1 LIAIVGAGP
10 AGCLM
15 ALLLARRGH
24 RVELFERHPDS
35 RTEAPEAGRSINLAL
50 AARGKR
56 ALAAAGVLDALTPH
70 MVAMP
75 GRQLHPAGGPEN
87 FSPYG
92 QNPGEINHSIARTE
106 LTRQLLEQAGRE
118 SRIRLHFRQRC
129 MGLDADSAPLMVDEA
144 SGRQYPLLADR
155 VIGAD
160 GAGSALRKALA
171 AAGVITA
178 SNVLLDHDYKELTI
192 PPVAGRSALAV
203 REALHIWPRHGFM
216 LIALPNADQSFTA
229 TLFMP
234 RAGANSFETLSAPG
248 AAHAFFAREFPDA
261 LALMPEFE
269 AEFATH
275 RRGILGTVRCAPWN
289 LGERLLLI
297 GDAAHAIV
305 PFHGQGMNCALEDCR
320 LLDELMADGLDEPF
334 ARFSA
339 QRRPDADAIAE
350 MSLENYA
357 EMRDVVLD
365 ARHQRQRRLELQL
378 ERRHPRLFI
387 PRYAMVMFH
396 DQIPY
401 SLALQR
407 GRIQQQILDRL
418 TTDDTPAD
426 LALADRLIRERL
438 EPA

>member
-1 LIAIVGAGP
+1 
-10 AGCLM
+10 M

-24 RVELFERHPDS
+24 RVELFERHPDA
-35 RTEAPEAGRSINLAL
+35 RIEAPEAGRSINLAL

-75 GRQLHPAGGPEN
+75 GRQLHPAGGPES

-106 LTRQLLEQAGRE
+106 LTRQLLEHAGRE

-129 MGLDADSAPLMVDEA
+129 MGLDTDGAPLMLDEA

-171 AAGVITA
+171 AAGLITA

-192 PPVAGRSALAV
+192 PPVAGRSALVV

-216 LIALPNADQSFTA
+216 LIALPNADHSFTA

-234 RAGANSFETLSAPG
+234 RTGNASFESLAGPG
-248 AAHAFFAREFPDA
+248 AARAFFDREFPDA
-261 LALMPEFE
+261 LAVMPDLER
-269 AEFATH
+269 EFAAH
-275 RRGILGTVRCAPWN
+275 RQGILGTVRCTPWHV
-289 LGERLLLI
+289 GERLLLI

-320 LLDELMADGLDEPF
+320 LLDEILADGSQHPF
-334 ARFSA
+334 ARFSTL
-339 QRRPDADAIAE
+339 RRPDADAIAD
-350 MSLENYA
+350 MSLENYD
-357 EMRDVVLD
+357 EMREDVLD
-365 ARHQRQRRLELQL
+365 ARHQLQRRLELEL
-378 ERRHPRLFI
+378 EQRHPQRFI

-396 DQIPY
+396 DRIAY
-401 SLALQR
+401 SEALRR

-418 TTDDTPAD
+418 TAEDAPVD
-426 LALADRLIRERL
+426 LPLADALIRERL